1 MPSRHMI
8 ELEVD
13 VGTTLMERPG
23 PAQLS
28 RAQYDELRNEL
39 ERDLRRALRG
49 RLPSGASDGAEST
62 VRQAIETL
70 DPRERQQ
77 ALQVLDALGRMR
89 MGTYGSCTVCREPI
103 PYGRLLAIP
112 ETTLC
117 VSCGRTRVP

>member
-1 MPSRHMI
+1 MI
-8 ELEVD
+8 EREED

-23 PAQLS
+23 PTQLS

-49 RLPSGASDGAEST
+49 RLPSGEFDGPEST

-70 DPRERQQ
+70 EPRERQQ